1 MCQNDLAHVPLKM
14 PPPGDDVW
22 FNRPYPRFV
31 GETVWLVSPNHE
43 SLPLAV
49 DRLDRDLQAWR
60 DEAALN
66 ARIEAG
72 EKFWPVQRYQRQHR
86 TAGYV
91 LAASG
96 APSAPTAQLARI
108 DQIYQN
114 FSADLTL
121 LDMETMEFASEQ
133 LQHVPYGQMR
143 SIMPSVR
150 RLELCGPDLTM
161 PARDA
166 AMAELDRL
174 HSTQNR
180 AASHIR
186 DSRKVGRCLPIELKC
201 GCVGVYPIRDSGINE
216 RQRVVCRVGPWV
228 PTLEQSQFWPFV
240 ESIEHDQ
247 SGRCP
252 IGKFM
257 DAAIDARIDSAGQ
270 QSEGRR
276 LEEICRELKT
286 GKHTMDDMANFLE
299 ALSCDA
305 GVVSFIRTF
314 SNLHDHQRRFKI
326 RETAERKCSVQI
338 CRLRCCTC
346 SGCRLWPPIC
356 NFRF

>member
-1 MCQNDLAHVPLKM
+1 M

-133 LQHVPYGQMR
+133 LQRVRYGQMR

-270 QSEGRR
+270 QSEGRPG
-276 LEEICRELKT
+276 LKKSAASSKQVNT
-286 GKHTMDDMANFLE
+286 RWTTWLI
-299 ALSCDA
+299 S
-305 GVVSFIRTF
+305 S
-314 SNLHDHQRRFKI
+314 RRF
-326 RETAERKCSVQI
+326 RATLGSSASSAPSQI
-338 CRLRCCTC
+338 CTIIRGDLKSVKQQRENV
-346 SGCRLWPPIC
+346 L
-356 NFRF
+356 FRFVV